1 MVTACSYV
9 NLATSQLIWSHSF
22 TTEGTIDVRTVLV
35 TGVQG
40 VGKSTV
46 NRLAAQILGLEG
58 WDYADLMMQ
67 VAPGIRHKD
76 DLQYL
81 AWDDRDQIYRRV
93 EELLAELFWPGD
105 GTDACVLLENHL
117 SILDEDGIH
126 TFPHE
131 DARRYNPVG
140 LVVVEAS
147 PEEVLERRRA
157 DRHRNRYIGSFAE
170 VTEQQ
175 QINRREAA
183 LVGEL
188 VGVPITTVINNERT
202 QAAQQLAEWVSAVL
216 R

>member
-1 MVTACSYV
+1 
-9 NLATSQLIWSHSF
+9 
-22 TTEGTIDVRTVLV
+22 VRTVLV

-46 NRLAAQILGLEG
+46 NRLATHALGLQC
-58 WDYADLMMQ
+58 WDYADLMLR
-67 VAPGIRHKD
+67 VAPEIRHKD

-81 AWDDRDQIYRRV
+81 AWSDRVQIYRKV
-93 EELLAELFWPGD
+93 EKLLAELFSPRD
-105 GTDACVLLENHL
+105 GTDTCVLLENHL
-117 SILDEDGIH
+117 SILDEGGIH

-147 PEEVLERRRA
+147 PEEVLERRQA
-157 DRHRNRYIGSFAE
+157 DQRRNRYIGYLSE

-175 QINRREAA
+175 QINRQEAA
-183 LVGEL
+183 LIGEL
-188 VGVPITTVINNERT
+188 IGVPITTVINNERA
-202 QAAQQLAEWVSAVL
+202 QAGQQLAEWVSAVL

>member
-1 MVTACSYV
+1 M
-9 NLATSQLIWSHSF
+9 
-22 TTEGTIDVRTVLV
+22 RTVLV

-46 NRLAAQILGLEG
+46 NCLAARALGLDD
-58 WDYADLMMQ
+58 WDYADLMVQ
-67 VAPGIRHKD
+67 VEPDVGHKD
-76 DLQYL
+76 DLQYI
-81 AWDDRDQIYRRV
+81 AWSDRVQIYRKV
-93 EELLAELFWPGD
+93 EKLLAELFLPGD

-117 SILDEDGIH
+117 SILDEGGIH

-140 LVVVEAS
+140 LVVIDAS
-147 PEEVLERRRA
+147 PENVLERRKA
-157 DRHRNRYIGSFAE
+157 DWHRNRRIGSLAE

-175 QINRREAA
+175 QINLREAA
-183 LVGEL
+183 LIGRL
-188 VGVPITTVINNERT
+188 VGIPITTVTNDERH

>member
-1 MVTACSYV
+1 M
-9 NLATSQLIWSHSF
+9 
-22 TTEGTIDVRTVLV
+22 RTVLV

-46 NRLAAQILGLEG
+46 NCLAAQALGLQG
-58 WDYADLMMQ
+58 WDYADLMMR
-67 VAPGIRHKD
+67 VAPEVRHKD

-81 AWDDRDQIYRRV
+81 VWSDRVQIYRKV
-93 EELLAELFWPGD
+93 EKLLAELFWPGD
-105 GTDACVLLENHL
+105 GTNTCVLLENHL
-117 SILDEDGIH
+117 SILDEGGIH

-157 DRHRNRYIGSFAE
+157 DRQRNRYIGSLAE

-175 QINRREAA
+175 QINRQEAA
-183 LVGEL
+183 LIGEL
-188 VGVPITTVINNERT
+188 ISVPITTIINNERT
-202 QAAQQLAEWVSAVL
+202 QAAQQLVEWISAVL